1 MKAKRIIADCAG
13 GILAAAGLFLVVGE
27 CPGAGAAA
35 FAALKICGGALLWGA
50 YKVLDGVHPEWR
62 EEEV

>member
-1 MKAKRIIADCAG
+1 MIIDAAG
-13 GILAAAGLFLVVGE
+13 GLLAGAGILLLVGEAPEAGL
-27 CPGAGAAA
+27 AA

-50 YKVLDGVHPEWR
+50 YKVLDRVHPEWR